1 MMKGQTSQEFF
12 LSLTAYLV
20 LFIAAVSVSMFHLS
34 LLTQAKNSLAARD
47 TAQELGTAMD
57 NVYLAGENASYNL
70 SFAKDSN
77 ASIELNGRF
86 LYVTIGDSMADF
98 VLLTDMVNTTSIN
111 SSDIT
116 IKNLNG
122 VVSVEEH

>member
-1 MMKGQTSQEFF
+1 
-12 LSLTAYLV
+12 
-20 LFIAAVSVSMFHLS
+20 MFHLS